1 MKSYF
6 NEVKAMIT
14 LKELV
19 QEQIWNDMTDLQI
32 IKAYFELN
40 DLESEG
46 IDIISELTKAKI
58 NKIKNKYE
66 VAETWVCMLPSKYLY
81 ENYSLDIADHLH
93 RLELDYLMNGCELS
107 GKQLKWAK
115 ENVPNIKMPECYFQ
129 PLIAWLEEKGIE
141 FK

>member
-1 MKSYF
+1 
-6 NEVKAMIT
+6 MIT

-66 VAETWVCMLPSKYLY
+66 VAETWACMLPSKYLY
-81 ENYSLDIADHLH
+81 ENYSLDIADRLH

-107 GKQLKWAK
+107 EKQLKWAK
-115 ENVPNIKMPECYFQ
+115 ENVPNIKYFQ
-129 PLIAWLEEKGIE
+129 PLVRWLEQKEISFKKEK
-141 FK
+141 

>member
-1 MKSYF
+1 
-6 NEVKAMIT
+6 MIT

-19 QEQIWNDMTDLQI
+19 QEQAWNDATDLQI

-40 DLESEG
+40 DLEADG
-46 IDIISELTKAKI
+46 IDIISELTKSKI
-58 NKIKNKYE
+58 NKVINKYA

-81 ENYSLDIADHLH
+81 ENYSLDIADRLH

-107 GKQLKWAK
+107 DKQLKWAK

-129 PLIAWLEEKGIE
+129 PLIAWLEKKGIK

>member
-1 MKSYF
+1 
-6 NEVKAMIT
+6 MIT
-14 LKELV
+14 LKELI
-19 QEQIWNDMTDLQI
+19 QNQTWSDATDIQI

-40 DLESEG
+40 DLETDG
-46 IDIISELTKAKI
+46 IDIISELTKTKI

-81 ENYSLDIADHLH
+81 ENYSLDIADRLH

-107 GKQLKWAK
+107 DKQFKWAK
-115 ENVPNIKMPECYFQ
+115 KNVPNIKMPECYFQ
-129 PLIAWLEEKGIE
+129 PLIVWLEEKGIK